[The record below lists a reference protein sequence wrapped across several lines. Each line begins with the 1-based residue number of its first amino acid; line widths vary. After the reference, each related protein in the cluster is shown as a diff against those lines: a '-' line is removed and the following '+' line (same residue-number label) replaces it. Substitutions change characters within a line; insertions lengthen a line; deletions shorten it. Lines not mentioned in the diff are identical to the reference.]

1 MNRKK
6 QIYAEE
12 VNFWHT
18 SQSST
23 DKWLERTKRQIEGL
37 GGKVLAEGFG
47 SNHEGKAAFM
57 IGFEIES
64 DKFKIVWP
72 VLPSKGGEEGA
83 ARRQA
88 ATMLYHYT
96 KGICLYAVVV
106 GARAAFFSH
115 YLLPDGRTAGQVAD
129 KELLAAVP
137 KMLCGRVDGTGD

>member
-1 MNRKK
+1 MTRKN
-6 QIYAEE
+6 QIYAED

-18 SQSST
+18 SQASP
-23 DKWLERTKRQIEGL
+23 DKWIERTKRQIEGL

-57 IGFEIES
+57 IGFEIEA

-72 VLPSKGGEEGA
+72 VLPSKNGEEGA

-115 YLLPDGRTAGQVAD
+115 YMLPDGRMASQLATP
-129 KELLAAVP
+129 ELLTAVP
-137 KMLCGRVDGTGD
+137 KMLLLEDR